1 MKFINVSFPFLL
13 ASTAAAA
20 SISNQFDE
28 QVNQSK
34 TLQLRGTISGRSQDW
49 LDSNQLYVSDS
60 LTWSHQLK
68 QKAGQ
73 FAASGTKEGTCSFP
87 QITLGN
93 GVHGQAVSIGMG
105 TKMTTLPPTDQIFQG
120 WEASSNVD
128 LDTLTGMKKVG
139 CGDSLVQ
146 PSGGKMGCYVSV
158 CLYSLS

>member
-49 LDSNQLYVSDS
+49 LDSNQLYISDS

-73 FAASGTKEGTCSFP
+73 FAASGTKGGTCAFP

-93 GVHGQAVSIGMG
+93 GVHGQSVSIGMG